1 MNARQRAPKNLL
13 RRRIRWIAELCAGG
27 YVLLS
32 LPSGAAAAGAEPPAA
47 ALPAGESTAA
57 PTRTFRDAVF
67 VEAFVGF
74 SPIFNDVPLMLS
86 IGVRIA
92 DIHEVWAR
100 AGFFANGWDV
110 GYAIAAVGYRA
121 ALRPHRLV
129 RPLVGFLIAGEPAT
143 CTGISPTGH
152 PMCSSE
158 PLFYFAANG
167 GLRLEPRPWLG
178 ILSTL
183 SIGVDSI
190 GFPFGLIDFGVSFA
204 LPQTEPHSR
213 SH

>member
-100 AGFFANGWDV
+100 AGVFVNGWDV
-110 GYAIAAVGYRA
+110 GYTLAAVGYLVYQQIAASRA
-121 ALRPHRLV
+121 EQDLWTEATSAPDLR
-129 RPLVGFLIAGEPAT
+129 
-143 CTGISPTGH
+143 
-152 PMCSSE
+152 
-158 PLFYFAANG
+158 
-167 GLRLEPRPWLG
+167 
-178 ILSTL
+178 
-183 SIGVDSI
+183 
-190 GFPFGLIDFGVSFA
+190 
-204 LPQTEPHSR
+204 
-213 SH
+213 

>member
-1 MNARQRAPKNLL
+1 MSARHRAPKTLL
-13 RRRIRWIAELCAGG
+13 RRRTRWIADLCTGG

-32 LPSGAAAAGAEPPAA
+32 LQAGAAAAEPALPAA
-47 ALPAGESTAA
+47 APPAGESTAA
-57 PTRTFRDAVF
+57 PARSFRDAVF

-86 IGVRIA
+86 LGVRIA

-100 AGFFANGWDV
+100 AGLFANGWDV
-110 GYAIAAVGYRA
+110 GYTIAAVGYRA
-121 ALRPHRLV
+121 ALRPRRRV
-129 RPLVGFLIAGEPAT
+129 RPLVGALIAGEPAT

-152 PMCSSE
+152 PMCSPH

-167 GLRLEPRPWLG
+167 GLRVEPRPWLG

-190 GFPFGLIDFGVSFA
+190 GFPFGLIDFGISLA
-204 LPQTEPHSR
+204 LPQTEPHAR

>member
-1 MNARQRAPKNLL
+1 
-13 RRRIRWIAELCAGG
+13 
-27 YVLLS
+27 
-32 LPSGAAAAGAEPPAA
+32 
-47 ALPAGESTAA
+47 
-57 PTRTFRDAVF
+57 
-67 VEAFVGF
+67 
-74 SPIFNDVPLMLS
+74 MLS

-100 AGFFANGWDV
+100 GGFFANGWDV
-110 GYAIAAVGYRA
+110 GYTLAAVGYRA
-121 ALRPHRLV
+121 ALRPRRLV
-129 RPLVGFLIAGEPAT
+129 RPLVGALIAGEPAT

-152 PMCSSE
+152 PMCSRH
-158 PLFYFAANG
+158 PLFYFAANA

-190 GFPFGLIDFGVSFA
+190 GFPFGLIDFGVSLA
-204 LPQTEPHSR
+204 LPQTEPRAR

>member
-1 MNARQRAPKNLL
+1 ML
-13 RRRIRWIAELCAGG
+13 RRRLRWLAGLCAGG
-27 YVLLS
+27 FVLLS
-32 LPSGAAAAGAEPPAA
+32 LPMGTAAAGAEPPAA
-47 ALPAGESTAA
+47 ATLAGESSAA
-57 PTRTFRDAVF
+57 PQRTFRDAVF

-86 IGVRIA
+86 VGVRIA
-92 DIHEVWAR
+92 DVHEVWAR

-110 GYAIAAVGYRA
+110 GYAIAGVGYRA
-121 ALRPHRLV
+121 ALRPHRIV
-129 RPLVGFLIAGEPAT
+129 RPLVGVLIAGEPAT
-143 CTGISPTGH
+143 CTGITSTGH
-152 PMCSSE
+152 PMCSPN

-190 GFPFGLIDFGVSFA
+190 GFPFGLIDLGVSFA
-204 LPQTEPHSR
+204 LPQTEPHAR
-213 SH
+213 GHGPQ